1 MTPPTLD
8 LSALRA
14 AIASFEDSLDV
25 VGDAAWFGAQSPR
38 VQNTLMAGVIQNFE
52 FVYEIGFKMIKR
64 RLELDSASPGDIDHL
79 NFRDV
84 LRVAGETGLVD
95 DVPAWFEYRTMRNI
109 TAHTYDHEK
118 AKQIYLGALKFRGDA
133 KRLLARLEARGG

>member
-25 VGDAAWFGAQSPR
+25 AWFGAQSPR

>member
-1 MTPPTLD
+1 MTEPTLD

-25 VGDAAWFGAQSPR
+25 VEDAGWFGAQSPR

-52 FVYEIGFKMIKR
+52 FVYEIGFKMIRR
-64 RLELDSASPGDIDHL
+64 RLERDAASPGDIDGL

-95 DVPAWFEYRTMRNI
+95 DVPAWFEYRAMRNI
-109 TAHTYDHEK
+109 TAHTYDQAK
-118 AKQIYLGALKFRGDA
+118 ARQIYLGALKFRADA
-133 KRLLARLEARGG
+133 KQLLARLEGRDG